1 VTHADWQRVGKP
13 SGNTGRYSIS
23 IAANGHSPLADLGDD
38 LRSVWYHRVTIG
50 RVCTSATGVYSWKV
64 TGRKLTL
71 TKVHDRC
78 ANAAALL
85 AGVWTRY

>member
-64 TGRKLTL
+64 TGRS
-71 TKVHDRC
+71 
-78 ANAAALL
+78 
-85 AGVWTRY
+85 